1 MKDLI
6 KEVEF
11 YSVLFNYY
19 YISYLQKSLIYAKIL
34 YAKLESVF
42 VDQTGALI
50 VFLFLY
56 FLSYY
61 L

>member
-19 YISYLQKSLIYAKIL
+19 YISYLQKKFNLCKNFIR
-34 YAKLESVF
+34 ETRVSVC
-42 VDQTGALI
+42 
-50 VFLFLY
+50 
-56 FLSYY
+56 
-61 L
+61 